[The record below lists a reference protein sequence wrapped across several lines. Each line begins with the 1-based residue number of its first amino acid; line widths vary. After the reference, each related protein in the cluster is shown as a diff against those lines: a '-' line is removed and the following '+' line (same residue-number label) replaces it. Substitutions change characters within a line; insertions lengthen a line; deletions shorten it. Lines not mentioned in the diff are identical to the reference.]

1 MLINQDFTQD
11 RTKYLGGSDI
21 GALLGLSTY
30 RTPLEL
36 WLEKTGQEVPQADSL
51 PLRFGSFA
59 EAFVAAEYTR
69 STGFSLVHDESIYI
83 HPKHA
88 FMSAH
93 IDRFVLGDGPN
104 RPATHLLECKTAN
117 PFTKG
122 QWGDVG
128 SDQVPMSYLCQCIWY
143 MAITQLERVDLA
155 VLFGNSELRI
165 YVIERDLAL
174 EELVIG
180 KALQFWQDHVLAKV
194 PPPAH
199 TEDDYQILFK
209 QGDPSQT
216 VEATAATIELVRQ
229 WHDLTSQSKV
239 LDAQMGQIK
248 QQLMETLQEAQTLT
262 YEGQVIA
269 TWKAPKPSYR
279 FDSKRLESE
288 DKALYER
295 FMMPIQ
301 NSRRLVIKGLNEDH

>member
-1 MLINQDFTQD
+1 MLINQNFTQD

-21 GALLGLSTY
+21 GALLGLSAY

-36 WLEKTGQEVPQADSL
+36 WLEKTGQVVPQTDSL

-69 STGFSLVHDESIYI
+69 STGFKLVHDESIYI
-83 HPKHA
+83 HPQHT

-93 IDRFVLGDGPN
+93 IDRFVLGDGAN
-104 RPATHLLECKTAN
+104 RPATHLVECKTAN

-122 QWGDVG
+122 QWGGEAG

-143 MAITQLERVDLA
+143 MALTQLERVDIA
-155 VLFGNSELRI
+155 VLFGNSELRL
-165 YVIERDLAL
+165 YQIERDLAL

-180 KALQFWQDHVLAKV
+180 KALQFWQDHVLANV
-194 PPPAH
+194 PPPPQ

-216 VEATAATIELVRQ
+216 IEANAATLELIDQ
-229 WHDLTSQSKV
+229 WQRFTIQSMQ
-239 LDAQMGQIK
+239 LDSQMGQIK
-248 QQLMETLQEAQTLT
+248 QQLMETLQEAQSLT

-279 FDSKRLESE
+279 FDSKRLELE

-295 FMMPIQ
+295 YTMPIQ
-301 NSRRLVIKGLNEDH
+301 KCLKIPS

>member
-1 MLINQDFTQD
+1 MLINQNFTQD

-36 WLEKTGQEVPQADSL
+36 WLEKTGQVVPQTDSL

-69 STGFSLVHDESIYI
+69 STGFKLVHDESIYI
-83 HPKHA
+83 HPQHT

-93 IDRFVLGDGPN
+93 IDRFVLGDGAN
-104 RPATHLLECKTAN
+104 RPATHLVECKTAN

-122 QWGDVG
+122 QWGGEAG

-143 MAITQLERVDLA
+143 MALTQLERVDIA
-155 VLFGNSELRI
+155 VLFGNSELRL
-165 YVIERDLAL
+165 YQIERDLAL

-180 KALQFWQDHVLAKV
+180 KALQFWQDHVLANV
-194 PPPAH
+194 PPPPQ

-216 VEATAATIELVRQ
+216 IEANAATLELIDQ
-229 WHDLTSQSKV
+229 WQRFTIQSMQ
-239 LDAQMGQIK
+239 LDSQMGQIK
-248 QQLMETLQEAQTLT
+248 QQLMETLQEAQSLT

-279 FDSKRLESE
+279 FDSKRLELE

-295 FMMPIQ
+295 YTMPIQ
-301 NSRRLVIKGLNEDH
+301 NSRRLVIKGLN